1 MLVVHIDVQV
11 NIADVAEFMMATAAN
26 GAASLD
32 EPGVL
37 RFDVVQDLADP
48 AHFVFVEVYADADAA
63 LAHKDTAH
71 YARWRDTVAP
81 MMARPREPT
90 RFEPVVPTTD
100 AGWISGR

>member
-11 NIADVAEFMMATAAN
+11 NSADVAEFMIATAAN

-37 RFDVVQDLADP
+37 RFDVVQDLNDP
-48 AHFVFVEVYADADAA
+48 AHFVFVEVYRDADAA

-81 MMARPREPT
+81 MMARPRQPT
-90 RFEPVVPTTD
+90 RFEPVVPTAET
-100 AGWISGR
+100 GWISGR